1 MSASPDVV
9 KPEILVED
17 LPNKVFVGNLPFKTT
32 DEQLKEFFG
41 TVGEVAE
48 ARVITRGK
56 RSLGY
61 GFVAF
66 ANEESVSQAVAAKDK
81 MEMDGRPINVE
92 EARPMS
98 EEALKL
104 RGENPA
110 TRRRRRRR
118 AANRDVEEGDE
129 APAPAAPK
137 SRPQPVEPVAAQA
150 PAEEAAE
157 GKSARRPRQ
166 RRFPKKPEAT
176 EGTPTPSDTVVY
188 VGNLPF
194 ATTDDELCQLFA
206 EFSVSTA
213 HVVVNKKSGRSKGF
227 GFVTFANAD
236 AQAAAVAKY
245 SVENLTVA
253 DRPLHIKAAL
263 SETPV
268 ASDSLAEA
276 EATA

>member
-1 MSASPDVV
+1 MSASPEI
-9 KPEILVED
+9 KAEILVED

-32 DEQLKEFFG
+32 DEQLKEFFA

-66 ANEESVSQAVAAKDK
+66 ASEESVRKAVEAKDK

-92 EARPMS
+92 EARPMT
-98 EEALKL
+98 EDALKE
-104 RGENPA
+104 RADKPA
-110 TRRRRRRR
+110 ARRRRRRR
-118 AANRDVEEGDE
+118 AARRNENEGDE
-129 APAPAAPK
+129 SQATEGASSGRQPAVAEAAAG
-137 SRPQPVEPVAAQA
+137 E
-150 PAEEAAE
+150 EEAGDKAE
-157 GKSARRPRQ
+157 AARRPRQ
-166 RRFPKKPEAT
+166 RRFPKKVEAK
-176 EGTPTPSDTVVY
+176 ESAPSDTVVY

-194 ATTDDELCQLFA
+194 ATTDDELCTLFSA
-206 EFSVSTA
+206 FSVSSA
-213 HVVVNKKSGRSKGF
+213 HVVVSKKTGRSKGF
-227 GFVTFANAD
+227 GFVTFATPD

-245 SVENLTVA
+245 SAE
-253 DRPLHIKAAL
+253 PLAVDERLLQIKAAL

-276 EATA
+276 EGTV